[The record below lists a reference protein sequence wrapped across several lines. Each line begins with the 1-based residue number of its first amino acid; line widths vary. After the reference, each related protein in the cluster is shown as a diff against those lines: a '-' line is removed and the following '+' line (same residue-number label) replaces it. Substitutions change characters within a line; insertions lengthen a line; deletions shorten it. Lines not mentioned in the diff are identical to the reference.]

1 MDNRHLATRKIG
13 RISSK
18 ITLKKQHQDATIS
31 RMFTRLKRKELLNAL
46 LRSPA
51 VVLLGP
57 RQVGKTTLALD
68 VALPDGVY
76 LDLESPEDRNKLSN
90 DIQHSRKWL
99 VYPGSECYPMGGGIE
114 VMSLHDAM

>member
-1 MDNRHLATRKIG
+1 
-13 RISSK
+13 
-18 ITLKKQHQDATIS
+18 
-31 RMFTRLKRKELLNAL
+31 MFTRLKRQELQNAL

-68 VALPDGVY
+68 VALPNGGY

-90 DIQHSRKWL
+90 VESQRGFSHLAWTQKHHSGRPQQRILEFLSFETCK
-99 VYPGSECYPMGGGIE
+99 
-114 VMSLHDAM
+114 HH

>member
-1 MDNRHLATRKIG
+1 
-13 RISSK
+13 
-18 ITLKKQHQDATIS
+18 
-31 RMFTRLKRKELLNAL
+31 MFTRLKRKELQNAL

-68 VALPDGVY
+68 IAQPDGAY

-90 DIQHSRKWL
+90 DIQPSRKWL
-99 VYPGSECYPMGGGIE
+99 VYPGSECYPMGDGIE
-114 VMSLHDAM
+114 VMSLHGAMQALVQPP

>member
-1 MDNRHLATRKIG
+1 M
-13 RISSK
+13 
-18 ITLKKQHQDATIS
+18 
-31 RMFTRLKRKELLNAL
+31 MFARFKRQELQNAL

-68 VALPDGVY
+68 VAQPDGGY

-90 DIQHSRKWL
+90 VEQYLRARLDRLIVL
-99 VYPGSECYPMGGGIE
+99 DE
-114 VMSLHDAM
+114 VQRLPTLFEPFCAD